1 MCLWPS
7 ADAGENGD
15 PNPDFYRLLF
25 LALDPVARRV
35 PVPGP
40 FYRAFRHELGDFMMF
55 RDNHG
60 NEFRVMLDKV
70 GNNAFFSEGFRS
82 MVAAYNI
89 RHGAW
94 LRAYYEGDSILCT
107 SIRNL
112 DGSRIAYPRP
122 RSRTSIAAPA
132 SSGVNYHQTGVFSGA
147 VMHTDDVIPPFSIDY
162 TPPTSP
168 VRSNALGSP
177 LISTNSLGCPVYV
190 ASTTSHA
197 SPVVHLDLGSQDRSL
212 TPTHA
217 ADAASFS
224 EWIRR

>member
-1 MCLWPS
+1 
-7 ADAGENGD
+7 
-15 PNPDFYRLLF
+15 
-25 LALDPVARRV
+25 
-35 PVPGP
+35 
-40 FYRAFRHELGDFMMF
+40 
-55 RDNHG
+55 
-60 NEFRVMLDKV
+60 ML
-70 GNNAFFSEGFRS
+70 FFSEGFRS

-94 LRAYYEGDSILCT
+94 LRAYYEGDSTLCT

-132 SSGVNYHQTGVFSGA
+132 SSGVNHHRTRVFSRA
-147 VMHTDDVIPPFSIDY
+147 VMHTGDVIPPFSIEY
-162 TPPTSP
+162 TLPTSP
-168 VRSNALGSP
+168 VRSNTFGSP

-197 SPVVHLDLGSQDRSL
+197 SLVVHLDLGSQDRSL
-212 TPTHA
+212 TPTHVG
-217 ADAASFS
+217 DAASFS